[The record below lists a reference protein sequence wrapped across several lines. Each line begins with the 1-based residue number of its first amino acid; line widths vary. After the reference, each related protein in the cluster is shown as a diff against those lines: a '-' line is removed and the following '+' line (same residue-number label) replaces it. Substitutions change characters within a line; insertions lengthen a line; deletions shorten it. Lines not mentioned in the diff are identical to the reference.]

1 MVKSLICN
9 RGTKD
14 DIVHCG
20 TSNES
25 ISNLTDFNDF
35 TSNNIWGEEIP
46 FNLGK
51 LILLFSPRS
60 LIVGLS
66 RLPLVNS
73 YVATPPDV
81 WRQGWAPELSGP
93 CRTFV
98 PPLPVDYL
106 QDIDVLQQL
115 VFR

>member
-1 MVKSLICN
+1 M
-9 RGTKD
+9 
-14 DIVHCG
+14 
-20 TSNES
+20 
-25 ISNLTDFNDF
+25 
-35 TSNNIWGEEIP
+35 
-46 FNLGK
+46 
-51 LILLFSPRS
+51 
-60 LIVGLS
+60 GLS